1 MDGFKPASCESSACL
16 FFSRFVASSFATV
29 LWSFLTVHSVT
40 FGGVHENVVA
50 ACGASPISRIQDTD
64 FQKQFAEFG
73 IVVFAD
79 LLGQKFL
86 RRRGA
91 TPQSRWLRSTD
102 ESQRVANFSVA
113 RDTTRKPDRYSPS
126 CRLSLLM

>member
-1 MDGFKPASCESSACL
+1 MQAGRLASLRPVCFL
-16 FFSRFVASSFATV
+16 FSFCGEFLCHGFVA
-29 LWSFLTVHSVT
+29 FLTVHSVT

-50 ACGASPISRIQDTD
+50 SCDASLISRIRETD

-73 IVVFAD
+73 IIVFAD

-91 TPQSRWLRSTD
+91 TPQSRGLRSTE

-113 RDTTRKPDRYSPS
+113 RDTTRRPDATPRRAGYR
-126 CRLSLLM
+126 C